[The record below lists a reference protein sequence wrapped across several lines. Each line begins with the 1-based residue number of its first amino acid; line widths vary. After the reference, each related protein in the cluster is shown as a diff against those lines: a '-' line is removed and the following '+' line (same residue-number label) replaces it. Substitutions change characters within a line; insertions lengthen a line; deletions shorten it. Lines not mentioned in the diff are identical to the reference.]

1 MNSHPVFLSQLKRPS
16 VNSHPVLS
24 RLRRLPMSSRLV
36 LSWLGRPSMNSRPV
50 LLWLK
55 PPVIFRLA
63 LGRPMGPSW
72 NLLLILNYL
81 SCPLLSICLIMN
93 CPVCPISPK
102 ESNVEPAPN
111 NVCPAPNKKP
121 VICPIS
127 LVVSPKTVNSLHIY
141 PVNPVTDNITTLN
154 RINTELSALTV
165 TAQKPAFAHFTPPVL
180 SPETIYAN
188 FVTNPVCGLPPDSHQ
203 RSPFHRIDSC
213 TTLLLHVTHDYNSH
227 HPLHW
232 RYTQLIALIT
242 CSHLRTIT

>member
-1 MNSHPVFLSQLKRPS
+1 MAREAVNELSPCPVMAEAACDLSPCSGPADGAILELIADFELS
-16 VNSHPVLS
+16 VLPVTVDLFDHELS
-24 RLRRLPMSSRLV
+24 
-36 LSWLGRPSMNSRPV
+36 
-50 LLWLK
+50 
-55 PPVIFRLA
+55 
-63 LGRPMGPSW
+63 
-72 NLLLILNYL
+72 
-81 SCPLLSICLIMN
+81 
-93 CPVCPISPK
+93 VCPISPK

-154 RINTELSALTV
+154 RINTALSALTV

-188 FVTNPVCGLPPDSHQ
+188 FITNPVCGLPPDSHQ

-213 TTLLLHVTHDYNSH
+213 TTLLLHVTHGLQFPSS
-227 HPLHW
+227 
-232 RYTQLIALIT
+232 IALT
-242 CSHLRTIT
+242 THTVDCTNHMLTPENYHTITHPT